1 MTDSKYKTGEVWNYK
16 TRDGENQSRI
26 YIARIDRIE
35 KYGNI
40 YHISVDNLNIK
51 NKHLKNGI
59 QTVLPHIPVS
69 QEALDLSV
77 TTQTSNTE
85 KTPDITEGYKQWKKD
100 NGGVFTIP
108 ISKIIQYIE
117 DIVNS

>member
-16 TRDGENQSRI
+16 TRDGETKSRI
-26 YIARIDRIE
+26 YIARIDTIE

-51 NKHLKNGI
+51 NKHIKSGI

-69 QEALDLSV
+69 QEALDASV
-77 TTQTSNTE
+77 TNLTSNTQNI
-85 KTPDITEGYKQWKKD
+85 PDITEGYNEWKKD
-100 NGGVFTIP
+100 SGGVFTIS

-117 DIVNS
+117 DIVNN